1 MSKSRV
7 RLLTWILAACFF
19 VIGFLWMILVNKQE
33 FVSSLLAGAIC
44 AVIPLIILGM
54 LLFAPPDSP
63 RSPLRYMWRKP
74 PTVTPPDDRDKEHVV
89 HKPKGK
95 HRP

>member
-1 MSKSRV
+1 MNKSHIRQSA
-7 RLLTWILAACFF
+7 WILAAACFA
-19 VIGFLWMILVNKQE
+19 IGFLWMLLVNKQE
-33 FVSSLLAGAIC
+33 LIGSLLAGALC
-44 AVIPLIILGM
+44 GLFPLIIVGG